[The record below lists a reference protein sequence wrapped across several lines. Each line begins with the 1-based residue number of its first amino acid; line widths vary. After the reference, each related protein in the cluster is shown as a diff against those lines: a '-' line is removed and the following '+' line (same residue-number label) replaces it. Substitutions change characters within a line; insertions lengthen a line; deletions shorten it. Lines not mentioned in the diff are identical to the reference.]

1 MAPVDIGPQSEPM
14 ESLFSERSFCRPP
27 TGISKPL
34 MNVLTPHAKGSS
46 SRTARATLPLE
57 RLDRLL
63 SIPADRFAN
72 VANRLARFFQNRD
85 LEIDIAAYREKRLV
99 SYLSPT
105 SILADVKGT
114 GLYQSDLRR
123 LPAMDRDEELRM
135 ARRHEFFKVR
145 VQHALERL
153 GLPPE
158 VAASLVGSPQAE
170 VLAIA
175 GRGPAT
181 GYLQRCLSQLEQLRN
196 LYVEGALH
204 IVLGTVAR
212 YRGLGVDVQ
221 DLIQEGNA
229 SLFQAIDG
237 FDWRRDVRFR
247 TYAQYWVQQAVLK
260 MLYNSSR
267 TVRVPI
273 WVQKMLG
280 RIRRLQESSRRKGIE
295 MSRADIA
302 LALGVPEVR
311 VAQVLDSKRFAVSL
325 DAAANENEGSFGQTL
340 ADESLLPVTELITE
354 GNLGESLRSSMQDLP
369 DRERLILG
377 RRFGL
382 SGREPQTLGEIAI
395 SLGITAE
402 RVRQLQ
408 NSALARMQRP
418 GKLQQL
424 RAFVEQS

>member
-1 MAPVDIGPQSEPM
+1 
-14 ESLFSERSFCRPP
+14 
-27 TGISKPL
+27 
-34 MNVLTPHAKGSS
+34 MNVLTPTRKRSY
-46 SRTARATLPLE
+46 SRTTRVTLPLE
-57 RLDRLL
+57 RLDRAL
-63 SIPADRFAN
+63 SVSADRFAN
-72 VANRLARFFQNRD
+72 VAKRLAHFFQKQD
-85 LEIDIAAYREKRLV
+85 LDIDIAAYRDRRSV
-99 SYLSPT
+99 SFLSPV
-105 SILADVKGT
+105 SGFSDVKGT

-135 ARRHEFFKVR
+135 AKRHEFFKVR
-145 VQHALERL
+145 IQHALERI
-153 GLPPE
+153 GVAPE
-158 VAASLVGSPQAE
+158 AAAE
-170 VLAIA
+170 LASAPRTEIFA
-175 GRGPAT
+175 QVGRGPAT
-181 GYLQRCLSQLEQLRN
+181 DYLQRCVAQLEQLRN

-280 RIRRLQESSRRKGIE
+280 RIRRIQEASRRNGIE
-295 MSRADIA
+295 LSRADIA
-302 LALGVPEVR
+302 RELGVPEVR

-325 DAAANENEGSFGQTL
+325 DASVSENEGSFGQTL

-369 DRERLILG
+369 DRERLILE

-382 SGREPQTLGEIAI
+382 SGCEPQTLGEIAV
-395 SLGITAE
+395 SLGVTAE

>member
-1 MAPVDIGPQSEPM
+1 
-14 ESLFSERSFCRPP
+14 
-27 TGISKPL
+27 

-46 SRTARATLPLE
+46 SRTARATLSLD

-63 SIPADRFAN
+63 FVSADRFAN
-72 VANRLARFFQNRD
+72 VANRLARFFQNQD
-85 LEIDIAAYREKRLV
+85 LDIDIAAYRDRRLV
-99 SYLSPT
+99 SSLSPV

-123 LPAMDRDEELRM
+123 LPAMDRDEEMRM
-135 ARRHEFFKVR
+135 ARRHEFLKVR

-153 GLPPE
+153 GLTPE
-158 VAASLVGSPQAE
+158 VAASLVGSPRSE
-170 VLAIA
+170 VLVIT

-302 LALGVPEVR
+302 LALGLR
-311 VAQVLDSKRFAVSL
+311 CAWRRCSTAS
-325 DAAANENEGSFGQTL
+325 GSPSASMLQRTRMKAPL
-340 ADESLLPVTELITE
+340 AKPWRTSRCCL
-354 GNLGESLRSSMQDLP
+354 
-369 DRERLILG
+369 
-377 RRFGL
+377 
-382 SGREPQTLGEIAI
+382 
-395 SLGITAE
+395 
-402 RVRQLQ
+402 
-408 NSALARMQRP
+408 
-418 GKLQQL
+418 
-424 RAFVEQS
+424 

>member
-1 MAPVDIGPQSEPM
+1 
-14 ESLFSERSFCRPP
+14 
-27 TGISKPL
+27 

-46 SRTARATLPLE
+46 SRAAHATLPLD

-63 SIPADRFAN
+63 SVSADRFAN
-72 VANRLARFFQNRD
+72 VANRLARFFQNQD
-85 LEIDIAAYREKRLV
+85 LDIDIAAYRDRRLV
-99 SYLSPT
+99 SSLSPA
-105 SILADVKGT
+105 SVLADVKGT

-153 GLPPE
+153 GLTPE
-158 VAASLVGSPQAE
+158 VAATLVGSPRSE
-170 VLAIA
+170 VLVIT

-181 GYLQRCLSQLEQLRN
+181 GYLQRCISQLEQLRN

-280 RIRRLQESSRRKGIE
+280 RIRRLQDASRRKGIE

-340 ADESLLPVTELITE
+340 ADESLLPVTELIAE

-369 DRERLILG
+369 DRERLILE

-382 SGREPQTLGEIAI
+382 SGREPQTLSEIAV

-408 NSALARMQRP
+408 NSALSRMQRP

>member
-1 MAPVDIGPQSEPM
+1 
-14 ESLFSERSFCRPP
+14 
-27 TGISKPL
+27 
-34 MNVLTPHAKGSS
+34 
-46 SRTARATLPLE
+46 
-57 RLDRLL
+57 
-63 SIPADRFAN
+63 
-72 VANRLARFFQNRD
+72 
-85 LEIDIAAYREKRLV
+85 
-99 SYLSPT
+99 
-105 SILADVKGT
+105 
-114 GLYQSDLRR
+114 
-123 LPAMDRDEELRM
+123 
-135 ARRHEFFKVR
+135 
-145 VQHALERL
+145 
-153 GLPPE
+153 
-158 VAASLVGSPQAE
+158 
-170 VLAIA
+170 
-175 GRGPAT
+175 
-181 GYLQRCLSQLEQLRN
+181 
-196 LYVEGALH
+196 
-204 IVLGTVAR
+204 
-212 YRGLGVDVQ
+212 
-221 DLIQEGNA
+221 
-229 SLFQAIDG
+229 
-237 FDWRRDVRFR
+237 
-247 TYAQYWVQQAVLK
+247 
-260 MLYNSSR
+260 
-267 TVRVPI
+267 
-273 WVQKMLG
+273 
-280 RIRRLQESSRRKGIE
+280 

>member
-1 MAPVDIGPQSEPM
+1 
-14 ESLFSERSFCRPP
+14 
-27 TGISKPL
+27 
-34 MNVLTPHAKGSS
+34 MNVIISRGKGSS
-46 SRTARATLPLE
+46 YRNARAVLALD

-63 SIPADRFAN
+63 SVSPDRFVN
-72 VANRLARFFQNRD
+72 VAKRLARFFQNQD
-85 LEIDIAAYREKRLV
+85 LDIDIVGYRDRRLV
-99 SYLSPT
+99 FSSSPH
-105 SILADVKGT
+105 SAQADVKGS

-135 ARRHEFFKVR
+135 AKRHEFFKVR
-145 VQHALERL
+145 VQCALEQL
-153 GLPPE
+153 GLAPDA
-158 VAASLVGSPQAE
+158 AASLVAAPRAE
-170 VLAIA
+170 VLAHT
-175 GRGPAT
+175 GRSAAT
-181 GYLQRCLSQLEQLRN
+181 GYLVRCLAQLEQLRN

-212 YRGLGVDVQ
+212 YRCLGVDVQ

-280 RIRRLQESSRRKGIE
+280 RIRRMQESSQRKGQE
-295 MSRADIA
+295 LSRADIA
-302 LALGVPEVR
+302 RELGVPESR
-311 VAQVLDSKRFAVSL
+311 VAQVMDSKRFAVSL
-325 DAAANENEGSFGQTL
+325 DATVSDTEGSFGQTL
-340 ADESLLPVTELITE
+340 ADESLLPVTELIAE

-369 DRERLILG
+369 DRERIILE

-382 SGREPQTLGEIAI
+382 RGREPETLGEIAI
-395 SLGITAE
+395 GLGITAE

-418 GKLQQL
+418 SKLQQL
-424 RAFVEQS
+424 RAFVEQV

>member
-1 MAPVDIGPQSEPM
+1 
-14 ESLFSERSFCRPP
+14 
-27 TGISKPL
+27 
-34 MNVLTPHAKGSS
+34 
-46 SRTARATLPLE
+46 LPLE

-72 VANRLARFFQNRD
+72 VANRLARFSQNRD

-302 LALGVPEVR
+302 VALGVPEVR

-369 DRERLILG
+369 DRERLILE